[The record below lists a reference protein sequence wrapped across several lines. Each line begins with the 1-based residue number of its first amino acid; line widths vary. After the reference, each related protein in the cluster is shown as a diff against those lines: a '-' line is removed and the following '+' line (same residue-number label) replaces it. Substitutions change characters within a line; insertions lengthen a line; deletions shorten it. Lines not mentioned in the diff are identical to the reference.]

1 MGLAVGFTTA
11 AGFTPFFPDEAALV
25 LVCAKA
31 APDAAHKPKDKDVI
45 KINVLCMKK
54 AFLRD
59 FTNPIGKA
67 KLSKCFGKN
76 KKS

>member
-1 MGLAVGFTTA
+1 
-11 AGFTPFFPDEAALV
+11 LV

-54 AFLRD
+54 AFLRG

-76 KKS
+76 KKL